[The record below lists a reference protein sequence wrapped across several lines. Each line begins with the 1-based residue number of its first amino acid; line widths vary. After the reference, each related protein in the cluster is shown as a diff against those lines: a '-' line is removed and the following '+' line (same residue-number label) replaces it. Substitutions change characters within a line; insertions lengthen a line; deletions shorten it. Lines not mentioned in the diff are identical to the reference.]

1 MTLGPATRGSL
12 ERHGDDDGDG
22 MGNSEGLDSNG
33 DGGALDGA
41 DGADGYGESR
51 SRRRGLEQ
59 SRMII

>member
-1 MTLGPATRGSL
+1 M
-12 ERHGDDDGDG
+12 EMG